1 MAQQLKSN
9 QSRLQHQSLL
19 QSQSQA
25 QQQQP
30 CSVSLKINKL
40 FRLEWHVMSLDCS
53 AATANRFKLLQ
64 KMLRMS
70 WLWECKTSESMTGLA
85 FLIFNLRRRKSERS
99 EREFSTVEAGRWSK
113 RAKRRFYF
121 SSPLPCH
128 LSRFTLKSSSFAIL
142 SERTTNKNRR
152 K

>member
-25 QQQQP
+25 QQQQA
-30 CSVSLKINKL
+30 CSVSVKVKL
-40 FRLEWHVMSLDCS
+40 FRLELHVVPLDFS

-70 WLWECKTSESMTGLA
+70 
-85 FLIFNLRRRKSERS
+85 
-99 EREFSTVEAGRWSK
+99 
-113 RAKRRFYF
+113 
-121 SSPLPCH
+121 
-128 LSRFTLKSSSFAIL
+128 
-142 SERTTNKNRR
+142 
-152 K
+152 